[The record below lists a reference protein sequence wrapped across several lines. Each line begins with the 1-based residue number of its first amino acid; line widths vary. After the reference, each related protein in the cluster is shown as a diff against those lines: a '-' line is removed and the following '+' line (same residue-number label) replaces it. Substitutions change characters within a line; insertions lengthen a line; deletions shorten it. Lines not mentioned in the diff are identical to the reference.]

1 VRRRRTGQLR
11 QATLYAIVDD
21 AYLCHIA
28 FRDDKGRHCIPTAC
42 WRIGGHL
49 YIHGS
54 NGSRMLKQ
62 LLHDT
67 DVCVTVTHLDGLVL
81 ARSAFNHTMNY
92 RSAMIYGQFEKVADI
107 AGQHAAMD
115 ALMEKLAPGRLPQV
129 RGGSDK
135 NTPTTVLRIA
145 LDECAVKQRKGGPL
159 TTRVTW
165 HMSSGR
171 ASCHHARSRR
181 CHRRCAEHQRDTRLR
196 RRMGR
201 GIRLTVRR
209 AWPMIGIDGDSQ
221 HQTHQ

>member
-1 VRRRRTGQLR
+1 RRVAELASYDP
-11 QATLYAIVDD
+11 ATLYAILDD

-28 FRDDKGRHCIPTAC
+28 FQDDKGRHCIPTAC

-107 AGQHAAMD
+107 AGQYAAMD

-135 NTPTTVLRIA
+135 EYAATTVLRIA

-159 TTRVTW
+159 DDAGDMAHVVWTGELPFT
-165 HMSSGR
+165 
-171 ASCHHARSRR
+171 HARGAAIADALNTSATPAYVTAWG
-181 CHRRCAEHQRDTRLR
+181 AES
-196 RRMGR
+196 
-201 GIRLTVRR
+201 
-209 AWPMIGIDGDSQ
+209 A
-221 HQTHQ
+221 